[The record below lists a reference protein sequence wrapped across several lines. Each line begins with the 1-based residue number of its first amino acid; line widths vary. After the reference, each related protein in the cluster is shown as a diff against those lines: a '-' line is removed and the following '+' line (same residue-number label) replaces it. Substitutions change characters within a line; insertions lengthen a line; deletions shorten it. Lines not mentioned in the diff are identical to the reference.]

1 MNSWIA
7 KALSL
12 GLIFASLTVAQL
24 PITAPAYADKLY
36 PVDEGAKEP
45 SFNNFRQQLRS
56 AIKRRDTKFIL
67 NRLDPNIS
75 VSFGVCGSGIK
86 CFKELWQPQKPSSE
100 LWHELSKVIELG
112 GTFEN
117 NENGKLFC
125 APYVFTKFPRQVEGK
140 EVEGVPEYSVITG
153 KDVNVR
159 SRPSL
164 KAPVVATLSYDIVK
178 TIFEENS
185 NNSNWVKIATPIPGY
200 VSNQFVRH
208 PIDYRACFQINKGRW
223 VMTVFIAGD

>member
-1 MNSWIA
+1 MNSWSA

-12 GLIFASLTVAQL
+12 GLIFASLTAAQL
-24 PITAPAYADKLY
+24 PIDAPAYADKLY
-36 PVDEGAKEP
+36 PVDEGAKDP

-67 NRLDPNIS
+67 NRLAPNIS

-86 CFKELWQPQKPSSE
+86 CFKELWQPEKPNSK
-100 LWHELSKVIELG
+100 LWHTLSEVIDLG
-112 GTFEN
+112 GTFDN
-117 NENGKLFC
+117 SQSGKLFC
-125 APYVFTKFPRQVEGK
+125 APYVFTKFPSKVNGEEIQ
-140 EVEGVPEYSVITG
+140 GVSEYSVITG

-178 TIFEENS
+178 TRFEENGS
-185 NNSNWVKIATPIPGY
+185 NSDWIKITNPTPGY
-200 VSNQFVRH
+200 VYKKFVRH
-208 PIDYRACFQINKGRW
+208 PLDYRACFQINKGRW
-223 VMTVFIAGD
+223 VMTAFIAGD